1 MVFICLHYKLQTRL
15 NELMKRE
22 QERAKLIHKS
32 NNMKENSNA
41 ASSGIDCNGSDED
54 TQAASSSTINKS
66 QSAYNICQNK
76 RNSSGEGNNNNNNN
90 NSSQQS
96 SGLSKR
102 LTNSTMRLSHSKESP
117 NSKNSGKWKYLFWP
131 LVCLLFF
138 FLFFCCCC
146 CRSLYA
152 FHFVMPSLFFCFAF
166 FVSFKSLVI
175 LMIYFSCGSCFNSR
189 AFSHYSNRFV
199 NIIHRDFPLVC

>member
-76 RNSSGEGNNNNNNN
+76 RNSSGEGNNNNNN